1 MELSHTFGLLEKE
14 ARRRRIILNQNQKNT
29 LHAWFK
35 KNPNPD
41 LATRGHLAKELGISE
56 SQIMTWFQKH
66 RKIQKQVEFE
76 CCLEEIQTQGQD
88 KPKVK
93 EAGRSRTH
101 FTKFQIDILIE
112 AFEKNRFP
120 GIATREKLAQQT
132 GIPESRIH
140 IWFQNRRARHPD
152 PKQGTQA
159 TAQLPQNSQFPALK
173 ASGQPAPS
181 KTLTSSLPVTP
192 ALCPPHIPPGPL
204 DLSMGCQKQ
213 LSKTTVFQSSQVVQ
227 GRGNGQ
233 NSSVFTGHLSPV
245 ITPEEEG
252 FHTQAPLR
260 AFIQERW
267 QDPRENSG
275 STVPP
280 LHDSTQIPDVNQ
292 HFWELDQKDFA
303 FLQNWDEWFQSML
316 AEWIPAKEY
325 WSPGKSELHRRQ
337 AQHQQPA
344 SVPLEVDKT
353 PWQFKPQAFSVDSH

>member
-1 MELSHTFGLLEKE
+1 MDLNCTLGLLEKE

-29 LHAWFK
+29 LRAWFE

-66 RKIQKQVEFE
+66 RKIQKQGEFD
-76 CCLEEIQTQGQD
+76 CCLEESQTQGQD

-101 FTKFQIDILIE
+101 FTKLQIDTLIE

-152 PKQGTQA
+152 HKHSTQA
-159 TAQLPQNSQFPALK
+159 TAQLPRNSQCPALK
-173 ASGQPAPS
+173 ATGQSAPS
-181 KTLTSSLPVTP
+181 KTLTSSLSVTP
-192 ALCPPHIPPGPL
+192 ALSPPHTPLGPL
-204 DLSMGCQKQ
+204 DLSMGRQKQ
-213 LSKTTVFQSSQVVQ
+213 LSRTTVLQPSQVVQ
-227 GRGNGQ
+227 GRGDGQ
-233 NSSVFTGHLSPV
+233 NSSVYTGHLSPI
-245 ITPEEEG
+245 ITPGEEG

-260 AFIQERW
+260 PLIQERW

-275 STVPP
+275 LAVPTVD
-280 LHDSTQIPDVNQ
+280 DSTQVPAVNQ
-292 HFWELDQKDFA
+292 HFQELNQKDLS
-303 FLQNWDEWFQSML
+303 FLQNWDEWLQSML

-325 WSPGKSELHRRQ
+325 CSPGESELHPWQ
-337 AQHQQPA
+337 GQLQQPA
-344 SVPLEVDKT
+344 SVSHEVDKT
-353 PWQFKPQAFSVDSH
+353 PQQ